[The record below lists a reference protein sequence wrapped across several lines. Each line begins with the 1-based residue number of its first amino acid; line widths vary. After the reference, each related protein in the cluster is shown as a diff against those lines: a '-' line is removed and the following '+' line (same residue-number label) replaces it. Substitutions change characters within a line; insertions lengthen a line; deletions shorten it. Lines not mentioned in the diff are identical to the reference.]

1 MLKKASELVERI
13 WKIECYRYKQK
24 GPVNILIGLF
34 ILYLFLYEFPLFVK
48 DYWPENFENKV
59 LFQGGI
65 ATFLL
70 ASEVFFLSILYLPG
84 YMGLE
89 LYKKY
94 EVNPGLTMP
103 WTRKNWP

>member
-1 MLKKASELVERI
+1 MMEKILSMAKRV

-24 GPVNILIGLF
+24 GLLNIFIGLF
-34 ILYLFLYEFPLFVK
+34 ILYLFLYEFPNFVK
-48 DYWPENFENKV
+48 NYWPEKFENKV
-59 LFQGGI
+59 LFQGGV
-65 ATFLL
+65 ATFLV

-94 EVNPGLTMP
+94 EVNPGLPMP
-103 WTRKNWP
+103 W